1 MIRKSE
7 LDSKRFGLNI
17 YRVTSDHVPVA
28 VLGGL
33 FQESA
38 DVDVVILRVPLS
50 EIPNLNIL
58 DSIPNIQ
65 RILADVQVYCSRKIE
80 PLEQFDV
87 FPNPSV
93 SYREGTKQDRPQIEA
108 VIRESF
114 AEYRSHYDANPLFN
128 RKDIL
133 DGYVEFA
140 LSNVN
145 EFDKKSYCTVVEYE
159 NEGIVGFN
167 AFSYSSEEKT
177 LASGLIGISKKARNM
192 GLYRNLLRLKFNFAS
207 SLGASSVISC
217 TRADNISVIR
227 NWIRDG
233 YLIDRTE
240 ITVHLN
246 RKAR

>member
-1 MIRKSE
+1 M
-7 LDSKRFGLNI
+7 
-17 YRVTSDHVPVA
+17 
-28 VLGGL
+28 
-33 FQESA
+33 
-38 DVDVVILRVPLS
+38 
-50 EIPNLNIL
+50 
-58 DSIPNIQ
+58 
-65 RILADVQVYCSRKIE
+65 
-80 PLEQFDV
+80 EQFDV
-87 FPNPSV
+87 FRIRPSV
-93 SYREGTKQDRPQIEA
+93 IGKEQNRCRPQIEA

-145 EFDKKSYCTVVEYE
+145 EFDKKSHCTVVEYE
-159 NEGIVGFN
+159 NEGIVG
-167 AFSYSSEEKT
+167 AQCLLVAWRKR
-177 LASGLIGISKKARNM
+177 LLHLLIEYRKKPEIW
-192 GLYRNLLRLKFNFAS
+192 GFYRNLLRLKFNFAS

-240 ITVHLN
+240 ITVHLEQESKIITRPLCGSAETAGPSSYALKEQRRN
-246 RKAR
+246 SAWIITR